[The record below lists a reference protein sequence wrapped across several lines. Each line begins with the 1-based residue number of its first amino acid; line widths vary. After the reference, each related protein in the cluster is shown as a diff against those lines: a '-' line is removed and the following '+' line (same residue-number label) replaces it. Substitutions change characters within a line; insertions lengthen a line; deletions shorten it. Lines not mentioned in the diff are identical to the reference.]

1 MNSSY
6 NSISEDLRKK
16 FKNIVGKENFLIE
29 KEHRWAYA
37 LGASMIEPEWIPD
50 IILLPKNTGQISE
63 ILKLANEK
71 KIPVTPRGSGT
82 SLSAGTMTP
91 YGGIILDLCS
101 MNKILSIDIEN
112 FMVEL
117 EPGVICDDL
126 NEKLKPFGFFFPP
139 DPGSSSVATLG
150 GMVANNGGG
159 IQAFKYG
166 VTKNYVLYVETVFP
180 DGKILKLGTD
190 VLKSV
195 SSYNLKDLIIGSEG
209 TLAVITKIGLKI
221 RPLPKYRKLGF
232 FIFDDIEK
240 LTNSVLELRRNGI
253 VPNMLEFMDKVF
265 TKAVFDYMG
274 GDFSKYPLG
283 YALIAEMDGQSE
295 LAVNEEFADL
305 FNIIKSHNPIFSK
318 KAANME
324 ERMIFITARKAVLP
338 AITRLAPSFTAED
351 CTIKITD
358 FVEAIK
364 KIEEIPQK
372 LNIPNIIAAV
382 VCHIMEGNLHPT
394 FIFNENDEKDR
405 KDFEKALD
413 YLYREVIIPL
423 GGTITGEH
431 GIGKLKTRFLEL
443 EHGVE
448 VVDLMH
454 SIKNLIDPNM
464 IMNPGAGKGDKR
476 PIPISN
482 VFRGLKNQSGKILHM
497 NCNRCGLCTV
507 SCPSHLNYK
516 SEAYS
521 PRGRLSLLNGLVHG
535 EINLEESKLIN
546 EIMHSCTLCGLCA
559 IKCPSG
565 VDTYRI
571 FEKAREILHQSSN

>member
-6 NSISEDLRKK
+6 NSISEDLRNK

-37 LGASMIEPEWIPD
+37 LGASIIEPEWIPD
-50 IILLPKNTGQISE
+50 IILLPKNTNQVSE
-63 ILKLANEK
+63 ILKLANEN

-221 RPLPKYRKLGF
+221 RPLPKHRKLGF

-240 LTNSVLELRRNGI
+240 LANSVLELRRNGI

-274 GDFSKYPLG
+274 GNFSNYPLG
-283 YALIAEMDGQSE
+283 YLLIAEMDGRSE
-295 LAVNEEFADL
+295 LAVDEEFTEL
-305 FNIIKSHNPIFSK
+305 FNIIESHKPIFSK
-318 KAANME
+318 KAANMV
-324 ERMIFITARKAVLP
+324 ERAEFIAARKAVLP
-338 AITRLAPSFTAED
+338 AITRLAPSFMAED
-351 CTIKITD
+351 CTIKITN

-372 LNIPNIIAAV
+372 LNIPNIIVAV
-382 VCHIMEGNLHPT
+382 VCHMEGNLHPT
-394 FIFNENDEKDR
+394 FVFNENDEKDR
-405 KDFEKALD
+405 KDFERAFE
-413 YLYREVIIPL
+413 YLYREIIIPL

-443 EHGVE
+443 EHGTE

-454 SIKNLIDPNM
+454 KIKNLIDPNM
-464 IMNPGAGKGDKR
+464 ILNPGSGKGDKR

-482 VFRGLKNQSGKILHM
+482 VLRGLKNQPGKILYM

-507 SCPSHLNYK
+507 TCPSHLNYK
-516 SEAYS
+516 SEAFS

-535 EINLEESKLIN
+535 EINLEDSKLIN

-571 FEKAREILHQSSN
+571 FEKAREIMHHSHN

>member
-6 NSISEDLRKK
+6 NSISEDLRNK

-37 LGASMIEPEWIPD
+37 LGASIIESEWIPD
-50 IILLPKNTGQISE
+50 IILLPKNTNQVSE
-63 ILKLANEK
+63 ILKLANEN

-221 RPLPKYRKLGF
+221 RPLPKHRKLGF

-240 LTNSVLELRRNGI
+240 LANSVLELRRNGI

-274 GDFSKYPLG
+274 GNFSNYPLG
-283 YALIAEMDGQSE
+283 YLLIAEMDGRSE
-295 LAVNEEFADL
+295 LAVDEEFTEL
-305 FNIIKSHNPIFSK
+305 FNIIKSHKPIFSK
-318 KAANME
+318 KAANMV
-324 ERMIFITARKAVLP
+324 ERAEFIAARKAVLP
-338 AITRLAPSFTAED
+338 AITRLAPSFMAED
-351 CTIKITD
+351 CTIKITN

-372 LNIPNIIAAV
+372 LNIPNIIVAV
-382 VCHIMEGNLHPT
+382 VCHMEGNLHPT
-394 FIFNENDEKDR
+394 FVFNENDEKDR
-405 KDFEKALD
+405 KDFERAFE
-413 YLYREVIIPL
+413 YLYREIIIPL

-443 EHGVE
+443 EHGTE

-454 SIKNLIDPNM
+454 KIKNLIDPNM
-464 IMNPGAGKGDKR
+464 ILNPGSGKGDKR

-482 VFRGLKNQSGKILHM
+482 VLRGLKNQPGKILYM

-507 SCPSHLNYK
+507 TCPSHLNYK
-516 SEAYS
+516 SEAFS

-535 EINLEESKLIN
+535 EINLEDSKLIN

-571 FEKAREILHQSSN
+571 FEKAREIMHHSHN

>member
-6 NSISEDLRKK
+6 NSISEDLRNK

-37 LGASMIEPEWIPD
+37 LGASIIESEWIPD
-50 IILLPKNTGQISE
+50 IILLPKNTNQVSE
-63 ILKLANEK
+63 ILKLANEN

-221 RPLPKYRKLGF
+221 RPLPKHRKLGF

-240 LTNSVLELRRNGI
+240 LANSVLELRRNGI

-274 GDFSKYPLG
+274 GNFSNYPLG
-283 YALIAEMDGQSE
+283 YLLIAEMDGRSE
-295 LAVNEEFADL
+295 LAVDEEFTEL
-305 FNIIKSHNPIFSK
+305 FNIIESHKPIFSK
-318 KAANME
+318 KAANMV
-324 ERMIFITARKAVLP
+324 ERAEFIAARKAVLP
-338 AITRLAPSFTAED
+338 AITRLAPSFMAED
-351 CTIKITD
+351 CTIKITN

-372 LNIPNIIAAV
+372 LNIPNIIVAV
-382 VCHIMEGNLHPT
+382 VCHMEGNLHPT
-394 FIFNENDEKDR
+394 FVFNENDEKDR
-405 KDFEKALD
+405 KDFERAFE
-413 YLYREVIIPL
+413 YLYREIIIPL

-443 EHGVE
+443 EHGTE

-454 SIKNLIDPNM
+454 KIKNLIDPNM
-464 IMNPGAGKGDKR
+464 ILNPGSGKGDKR

-482 VFRGLKNQSGKILHM
+482 VLRGLKNQPGKILYM

-507 SCPSHLNYK
+507 TCPSHLNYK
-516 SEAYS
+516 SEAFS

-535 EINLEESKLIN
+535 EINLEDSKLIN

-571 FEKAREILHQSSN
+571 FEKAREIMHHSHN